1 MLSKKSRTG
10 VVTCKEREI
19 VLGAKGKYALVVSNN
34 ATTVL
39 LREIGVYLLLLL
51 LLLLFLLLLWEIG
64 VYLLLL
70 LLLWESRDPLLSRS
84 VFGRVI
90 LPGDYSG
97 QGV

>member
-19 VLGAKGKYALVVSNN
+19 VLSAKGKYALVVSNN

-39 LREIGVYLLLLL
+39 L
-51 LLLLFLLLLWEIG
+51 WEIG
-64 VYLLLL
+64 VYLLL